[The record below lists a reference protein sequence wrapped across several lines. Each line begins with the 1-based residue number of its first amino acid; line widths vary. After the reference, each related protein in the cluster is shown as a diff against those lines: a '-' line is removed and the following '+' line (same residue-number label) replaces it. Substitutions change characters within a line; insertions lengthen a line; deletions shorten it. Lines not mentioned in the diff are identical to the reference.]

1 MQKFDQE
8 WYELH
13 QAEIDRAHRYFM
25 EENSQPEDYMAWDLI
40 FDSSK
45 EYAEFILGTPLV

>member
-8 WYELH
+8 WYKLNKGK
-13 QAEIDRAHRYFM
+13 IDRAHKYFM
-25 EENSQPEDYMAWDLI
+25 EDNLQVEDYMAWDLI

-45 EYAEFILGTPLV
+45 EYAEFILGTQLA